1 MRGGS
6 LMNLFD
12 LLNPKMFRPLAG
24 RNQMIYADLLMLIW
38 ERCCT
43 SQDYSMEKSTLT
55 ELAEEYMEGLS
66 IPLQPD
72 EDDTVGDVVHD
83 PRNQALL
90 FMRRLRETGWLE
102 ELEGGYEEE
111 VRTALSVP
119 AVRLLQVF
127 DAMLNPKTV
136 TYSGK
141 LLKAYR
147 LLQEMESEKS
157 PYENV
162 LKEVSSDMA
171 DLNTSLRQL
180 NASIGTYID
189 RLTRNRTPQEV
200 LDLFQQYEEEIVVAA
215 YHRFKTSDNLFNYRT
230 EILDGL
236 DDCEGRY
243 VSALTADYCRVE
255 RVNEAEGAIA
265 VRWLIQR
272 VRDELDIMH
281 DLIGEIDRNHV
292 TYRQRAVQR
301 AQFML
306 LSDGSTQGK
315 ISDLLRYYAETVKKP
330 EELFEPDESPL
341 SHQWKLYP
349 VEIMGKHFLK
359 PAVNSRKPTPIEQVP
374 PEPPISQ
381 EELQRQ
387 QELLMEYVRQ
397 AVTQENVN
405 RFADRVLSG
414 CEIVSASALAG
425 RETDDLIKIIGLHT
439 YSQSGDRNY
448 EITVQDEWVNCNG
461 FRFQQF
467 WVRKR
472 A

>member
-1 MRGGS
+1 
-6 LMNLFD
+6 MNLFD
-12 LLNPKMFRPLAG
+12 LLNPKIFRPLAG
-24 RNQMIYADLLMLIW
+24 RNQVIYADLLMLIW
-38 ERCCT
+38 ARCSM
-43 SQDYSMEKSTLT
+43 SQDYSIEKNALT
-55 ELAEEYMEGLS
+55 ELAEEYLEGLA

-72 EDDTVGDVVHD
+72 EDDAAGDVIRD

-90 FMRRLRETGWLE
+90 FMRRLREAGWLE

-111 VRTALSVP
+111 VRTALSAP
-119 AVRLLQVF
+119 AVYLLRVF
-127 DAMLNPKTV
+127 DTMLNPKTV

-162 LKEVSSDMA
+162 LKEVSSDME

-180 NASIGTYID
+180 NASIGAYID

-243 VSALTADYCRVE
+243 ASALTTDYCRVE
-255 RVNEAEGAIA
+255 RVEEAEGTIA
-265 VRWLIQR
+265 VRRLIQK

-292 TYRQRAVQR
+292 IYRQRAVQR

-315 ISDLLRYYAETVKKP
+315 ISDLLRYYVETVKQP
-330 EELFEPDESPL
+330 EERFEPDESPL
-341 SHQWKLYP
+341 SRQWKLYP
-349 VEIMGKHFLK
+349 VGITGKLFLK
-359 PAVNSRKPTPIEQVP
+359 PAVNSRKPTPIEQAP
-374 PEPPISQ
+374 PDPPISQ

-405 RFADRVLSG
+405 QFADQVLSDR
-414 CEIVSASALAG
+414 ETVSALALA
-425 RETDDLIKIIGLHT
+425 EKENEDLIKIIGLHT

-448 EITVQDEWVNCNG
+448 EVTVQDEWVNCNG

-472 A
+472 V

>member
-1 MRGGS
+1 
-6 LMNLFD
+6 MNLFD
-12 LLNPKMFRPLAG
+12 LLNPKIFRPLAG
-24 RNQMIYADLLMLIW
+24 RNQVIYADLLMLIW
-38 ERCCT
+38 ARCSM
-43 SQDYSMEKSTLT
+43 SQDYSIEKNALT
-55 ELAEEYMEGLS
+55 ELAEEYLEGLA

-72 EDDTVGDVVHD
+72 EDDATGDVIRD

-90 FMRRLRETGWLE
+90 FMRRLREAGWLE

-111 VRTALSVP
+111 VRTALSAP
-119 AVRLLQVF
+119 AVYLLRVF
-127 DAMLNPKTV
+127 DTMLNPKTV

-162 LKEVSSDMA
+162 LKEVSSDME

-180 NASIGTYID
+180 NASIGAYID

-243 VSALTADYCRVE
+243 ASALTTDYCRVE
-255 RVNEAEGAIA
+255 RVEEAEGTIA
-265 VRWLIQR
+265 VRRLIQK

-292 TYRQRAVQR
+292 IYRQRAVQR

-315 ISDLLRYYAETVKKP
+315 ISDLLRYYVETVKQP

-341 SHQWKLYP
+341 SRQWKLYP
-349 VEIMGKHFLK
+349 VGITGKLFLK
-359 PAVNSRKPTPIEQVP
+359 PAVNSRKPTPIEQAP
-374 PEPPISQ
+374 PDPPISQ

-405 RFADRVLSG
+405 QFADQVLSDR
-414 CEIVSASALAG
+414 ETVSALALA
-425 RETDDLIKIIGLHT
+425 EKENEDLIKIIGLHT

-448 EITVQDEWVNCNG
+448 EVTVQDEWVNCNG

-472 A
+472 V

>member
-1 MRGGS
+1 
-6 LMNLFD
+6 MNLFD

-38 ERCCT
+38 ERCGT
-43 SQDYSMEKSTLT
+43 SQDYSMEKSSLT

-72 EDDTVGDVVHD
+72 EDDIAGDVVHD

-119 AVRLLQVF
+119 AVHLLQVF

-215 YHRFKTSDNLFNYRT
+215 YHRFKTSDNLFK
-230 EILDGL
+230 EP
-236 DDCEGRY
+236 
-243 VSALTADYCRVE
+243 
-255 RVNEAEGAIA
+255 
-265 VRWLIQR
+265 LI
-272 VRDELDIMH
+272 
-281 DLIGEIDRNHV
+281 
-292 TYRQRAVQR
+292 
-301 AQFML
+301 
-306 LSDGSTQGK
+306 
-315 ISDLLRYYAETVKKP
+315 
-330 EELFEPDESPL
+330 
-341 SHQWKLYP
+341 
-349 VEIMGKHFLK
+349 
-359 PAVNSRKPTPIEQVP
+359 
-374 PEPPISQ
+374 
-381 EELQRQ
+381 
-387 QELLMEYVRQ
+387 
-397 AVTQENVN
+397 
-405 RFADRVLSG
+405 
-414 CEIVSASALAG
+414 
-425 RETDDLIKIIGLHT
+425 
-439 YSQSGDRNY
+439 
-448 EITVQDEWVNCNG
+448 
-461 FRFQQF
+461 
-467 WVRKR
+467 
-472 A
+472 

>member
-1 MRGGS
+1 
-6 LMNLFD
+6 MNLFD
-12 LLNPKMFRPLAG
+12 LLNPKIFRPLAG
-24 RNQMIYADLLMLIW
+24 RNQVIYADLLMLIW
-38 ERCCT
+38 ARCSM
-43 SQDYSMEKSTLT
+43 SQDYSIEKNALT
-55 ELAEEYMEGLS
+55 ELAEEYLEGLA

-72 EDDTVGDVVHD
+72 EDDAAGDVIRD

-90 FMRRLRETGWLE
+90 FMRRLREAGWLE

-111 VRTALSVP
+111 VRTALSAP
-119 AVRLLQVF
+119 AVYLLRVF
-127 DAMLNPKTV
+127 DTMLNPKTV

-162 LKEVSSDMA
+162 LKEVSSDME

-180 NASIGTYID
+180 NASIGAYID

-243 VSALTADYCRVE
+243 ASALTTDYCRVE
-255 RVNEAEGAIA
+255 RVEEAEGTIA
-265 VRWLIQR
+265 VRRLIQK

-292 TYRQRAVQR
+292 IYRQRAVQR

-315 ISDLLRYYAETVKKP
+315 ISDLLRYYVETVKQP

-341 SHQWKLYP
+341 SRQWKLYP
-349 VEIMGKHFLK
+349 VGITGKLFLK
-359 PAVNSRKPTPIEQVP
+359 PAVNSRKPTPIEQAP
-374 PEPPISQ
+374 PDPPISQ

-405 RFADRVLSG
+405 QFADQVLSDR
-414 CEIVSASALAG
+414 ETVSALALA
-425 RETDDLIKIIGLHT
+425 EKENENLIKIIGLHT

-448 EITVQDEWVNCNG
+448 EVTVQDEWVNCNG

-472 A
+472 V

>member
-1 MRGGS
+1 
-6 LMNLFD
+6 
-12 LLNPKMFRPLAG
+12 
-24 RNQMIYADLLMLIW
+24 MLIW
-38 ERCCT
+38 ARCSM
-43 SQDYSMEKSTLT
+43 SQDYSIEKNALT
-55 ELAEEYMEGLS
+55 ELAEEYLEGLA

-72 EDDTVGDVVHD
+72 EDDAAGDVIRD

-90 FMRRLRETGWLE
+90 FMRRLREAGWLE

-111 VRTALSVP
+111 VRTALSAP
-119 AVRLLQVF
+119 AVYLLRVF
-127 DAMLNPKTV
+127 DTMLNPKTV

-162 LKEVSSDMA
+162 LKEVSSDME

-180 NASIGTYID
+180 NASIGAYID

-243 VSALTADYCRVE
+243 ASALTTDYCRVE
-255 RVNEAEGAIA
+255 RVEEAEGTIA
-265 VRWLIQR
+265 VRRLIQK

-292 TYRQRAVQR
+292 IYRQRAVQR

-315 ISDLLRYYAETVKKP
+315 ISDLLRYYVETVKQP

-341 SHQWKLYP
+341 SRQWKLYP
-349 VEIMGKHFLK
+349 VGITGKLFLK
-359 PAVNSRKPTPIEQVP
+359 PAVNSRKPTPIEQAP
-374 PEPPISQ
+374 PDPPISQ

-405 RFADRVLSG
+405 QFADQVLSDR
-414 CEIVSASALAG
+414 ETVSALALA
-425 RETDDLIKIIGLHT
+425 EKENEDLIKIIGLHT

-448 EITVQDEWVNCNG
+448 EVTVQDEWVNCNG

-472 A
+472 V